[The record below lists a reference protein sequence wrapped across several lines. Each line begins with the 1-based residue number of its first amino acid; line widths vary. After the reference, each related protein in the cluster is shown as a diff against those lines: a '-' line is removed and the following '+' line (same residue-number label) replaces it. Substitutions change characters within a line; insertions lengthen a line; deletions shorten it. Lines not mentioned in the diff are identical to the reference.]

1 MQLTEPLQA
10 GTRKFPN
17 YPMKNRHNT
26 YLKKTENNEVNKEE
40 ISTDEIKNNEFRI
53 QWKEGTKITSMI
65 IKFSSDCQTLKIHNY
80 GSTQ

>member
-1 MQLTEPLQA
+1 MIKGTTVRLIIGPDTGNKIKSSSMQLTEPLQA

-40 ISTDEIKNNEFRI
+40 ISTDEIKNN
-53 QWKEGTKITSMI
+53 
-65 IKFSSDCQTLKIHNY
+65 
-80 GSTQ
+80 